1 MISMRS
7 CPFSEIHSFGT
18 NPYFASNYMVDL
30 LQLKSIPLFL
40 RKKKTTKR
48 KTKQNKTVVLLFILL
63 FRQFPKVEIL

>member
-30 LQLKSIPLFL
+30 LQLKSIPLFFEE
-40 RKKKTTKR
+40 KKKQQKG
-48 KTKQNKTVVLLFILL
+48 KQNKIK
-63 FRQFPKVEIL
+63 P